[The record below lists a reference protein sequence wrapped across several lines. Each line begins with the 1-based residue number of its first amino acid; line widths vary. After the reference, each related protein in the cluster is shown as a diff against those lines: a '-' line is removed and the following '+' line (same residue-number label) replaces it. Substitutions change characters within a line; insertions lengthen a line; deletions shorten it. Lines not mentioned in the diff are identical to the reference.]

1 VDEKVLV
8 TGELIEA
15 ARTERGG
22 WRREALLILG
32 AGWPPQPGWKERA
45 LGRTITVEEAMTI
58 AGGRPAARAGP
69 GLYSDGGCVG
79 PNPSPRGGTWAWCLV
94 GPDGG
99 REEEASGFVTPAEA
113 GVETV
118 TNNYAELLA
127 AVLALESRPAGWS
140 GVLHTDSQITLYRVE
155 RRPPDRKPARMA
167 GIPDNLAARLEA
179 VKARLGDYRLVLLG
193 GHPTRAELAAGRRRD
208 GLPCSPHNV
217 YCDLLCSRAAREET
231 GWGKLT

>member
-1 VDEKVLV
+1 VDETVLV

-45 LGRTITVEEAMTI
+45 LGRTITAEQAMTI
-58 AGGRPAARAGP
+58 AGGRAAAQAGL

-94 GPDGG
+94 GPGG
-99 REEEASGFVTPAEA
+99 EREQEASGFVTPDQA
-113 GVETV
+113 GLPAV

-140 GVLHTDSQITLYRVE
+140 GVLHTDSQVTLNRV
-155 RRPPDRKPARMA
+155 RRQPAGRKSPGMA
-167 GIPDNLAARLEA
+167 GIPGDLAARLDA
-179 VKARLGDYRLVLLG
+179 ARARLGEYRVVLLG
-193 GHPTRAELAAGRRRD
+193 GHPTLGELAAGRRRD

-217 YCDLLCSRAAREET
+217 HCDLLCSRAARNR
-231 GWGKLT
+231 